1 MKEMRR
7 HRGCLRI
14 VMGCAAASAAG
25 LGLEAHRAE
34 EGGGVG
40 AAYLV
45 VVEQLRQLAG
55 TYFNVP
61 EDSSAVSMAESSLVR
76 VRWQFFLL

>member
-45 VVEQLRQLAG
+45 VVEQLGQLSEGLAELAYELCGAG
-55 TYFNVP
+55 GLIA
-61 EDSSAVSMAESSLVR
+61 DGLDGG
-76 VRWQFFLL
+76 LHG